1 MIPNLLARRW
11 AWWLNKVPLS
21 VTLILLLIDG
31 RPLGVAQAEA
41 LVLVVLIV
49 CAIGNYG
56 YALNDLFDIEEDRAT
71 GRPNFALAA
80 GGGRAVWVIV
90 GSALLALVL
99 AWPAAGLAGVGLTV
113 LELMLPLA
121 YSIPPLRIKER
132 KWLGVAADGLA
143 AHVYPAALA
152 LMTARHLGAG
162 WPSAWV
168 IGCVLAW
175 SAAAGLRGILS
186 HQLHTADR
194 DLKGGLTTV
203 VHDIGRA
210 PLERFVVFVLLPV
223 EAAGF
228 IGAIAGS
235 GAGPV
240 LWALGALYLAAETY
254 RTLDPRFTVRAFRP
268 EGQRYLPLVDES
280 FYKAWGPV
288 VIALDAARVDVKYLA
303 LPLLYALLFR
313 LHLKNEAARLKA
325 LWASVGTRAPRSG

>member
-1 MIPNLLARRW
+1 MTAKLLARPW

-21 VTLILLLIDG
+21 VTLVLLLIDG
-31 RPLGVAQAEA
+31 RPLDVAQAAA
-41 LVLVVLIV
+41 LVLVVVIV

-56 YALNDLFDIEEDRAT
+56 YALNDLFDIEEDRKT

-80 GGGRAVWVIV
+80 GGARTVWVIV
-90 GSALLALVL
+90 GSAILALAF

-143 AHVYPAALA
+143 AHVYPAALG
-152 LMTARHLGAG
+152 LMTARHLGAS
-162 WPSAWV
+162 WPSGWV

-194 DLKGGLTTV
+194 DQKSGLRTV

-240 LWALGALYLAAETY
+240 LWALGALYLAAEIY
-254 RTLDPRFTVRAFRP
+254 RTLDRRFTVRAFRP

-288 VIALDAARVDVKYLA
+288 VIALDAARVDLKYLA
-303 LPLLYALLFR
+303 LPVLYALLFR
-313 LHLKNEAARLKA
+313 LHLKNEAARLKG
-325 LWASVGTRAPRSG
+325 LWVLVGTRRPKSG

>member
-21 VTLILLLIDG
+21 ITLVLLLIDG
-31 RPLGVAQAEA
+31 RPLGVAQAAA

-80 GGGRAVWVIV
+80 GSARTVWVIV

-99 AWPAAGLAGVGLTV
+99 AWPAAALAGVGLTV

-152 LMTARHLGAG
+152 LMTVRHLGAG
-162 WPSAWV
+162 WPSALV
-168 IGCVLAW
+168 IGCVIAW

-228 IGAIAGS
+228 IGAVAGS

-254 RTLDPRFTVRAFRP
+254 RTLDRRFTVRAFRP

-288 VIALDAARVDVKYLA
+288 VIALDAARFDVKYLA

-313 LHLKNEAARLKA
+313 PHLKNEAGRLKA
-325 LWASVGTRAPRSG
+325 LWASVGTRAPKSG

>member
-21 VTLILLLIDG
+21 VTLVLLLIDG
-31 RPLGVAQAEA
+31 QPLGVAQAEA

-99 AWPAAGLAGVGLTV
+99 AWPAAALAGVGLTV

-152 LMTARHLGAG
+152 LMTVRHLGAG
-162 WPSAWV
+162 WPSALV
-168 IGCVLAW
+168 IGCVIAW

-228 IGAIAGS
+228 IGAVAGS

-288 VIALDAARVDVKYLA
+288 VIALDAARFDVKYLA

-313 LHLKNEAARLKA
+313 PHLKNEAGRLKA
-325 LWASVGTRAPRSG
+325 LWASVGTRAPKSG